1 MRSGKGDKRFFCIRD
16 LVRGFWGNAIVIGAQ
31 VPGWWR
37 LAAVK
42 ARQLGLT
49 HTEGSRYL
57 RSVVTTVLQSRV
69 AVSLARSLHRLE
81 VFAWYVYL
89 VQIPPYD
96 GATCGADQC
105 CGRFGDDLR
114 LVLVRVRAVKAKRE
128 PLSGVC
134 TSSAQPGASLLLFRD
149 ISSLVRGGGGD
160 EIRA

>member
-1 MRSGKGDKRFFCIRD
+1 MVALGSCQGSSAWAHAYGGISLFEIRGDCSSSTACSGKLGEI
-16 LVRGFWGNAIVIGAQ
+16 IAQ
-31 VPGWWR
+31 VGGVCMACLPY
-37 LAAVK
+37 AN
-42 ARQLGLT
+42 T
-49 HTEGSRYL
+49 
-57 RSVVTTVLQSRV
+57 
-69 AVSLARSLHRLE
+69 
-81 VFAWYVYL
+81 
-89 VQIPPYD
+89 PYD

-149 ISSLVRGGGGD
+149 ISSLVRGGGD